1 VGESSNSLVLSVVE
15 DEQEDVVEDEEV
27 VQEEDLS
34 DEETGE

>member
-1 VGESSNSLVLSVVE
+1 LVG

-34 DEETGE
+34 DEEAGSACRSSDQ